1 MDKWLPQ
8 EMKSDIVY
16 FVINK
21 IIENVQIQED
31 GSYQFKENFVYS
43 KKHKT
48 LNKQATIKHENGVY
62 NVYSESGKCLGKGY
76 KTKEE
81 AEKRLKQVEYFKH
94 KNASVIKKAKNLSEI
109 DGDAEFMSDL
119 EIGNG
124 MPYNSDDYDYFE
136 VYKIHAKNPKDT
148 YNNKYVVVS
157 DDGAILAVRE
167 KEEDIIGITYDDML
181 QELRWRRL
189 SNRKPQPNKRTSL
202 KQVVISKMAKI
213 KK

>member
-1 MDKWLPQ
+1 MAKYTK
-8 EMKSDIVY
+8 EDI
-16 FVINK
+16 
-21 IIENVQIQED
+21 
-31 GSYQFKENFVYS
+31 KENLY
-43 KKHKT
+43 KKTSNIKMAKKIT
-48 LNKQATIKHENGVY
+48 NKQATIKHENGVY

-94 KNASVIKKAKNLSEI
+94 KKASVIKKAKNLSEI

-157 DDGAILAVRE
+157 DDGTILAVRE
-167 KEEDIIGITYDDML
+167 KEEDIIEITYDDML

-189 SNRKPQPNKRTSL
+189 SNRKTQPNKRTSL